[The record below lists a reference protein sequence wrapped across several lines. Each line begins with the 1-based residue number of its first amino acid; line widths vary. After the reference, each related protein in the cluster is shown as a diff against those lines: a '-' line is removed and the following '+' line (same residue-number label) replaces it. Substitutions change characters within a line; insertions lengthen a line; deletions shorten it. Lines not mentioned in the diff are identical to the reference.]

1 MYLMIL
7 ALLVGYIGFKGWHLS
22 IAFEVWEW
30 QEVEGPMPGAA
41 K

>member
-7 ALLVGYIGFKGWHLS
+7 VLLVGYIGFKAWHLS
-22 IAFEVWEW
+22 MAFEAWEG
-30 QEVEGPMPGAA
+30 QAIEKAVPGAA

>member
-7 ALLVGYIGFKGWHLS
+7 VLLVGYIGFKAWHLS
-22 IAFEVWEW
+22 MAFEAWEG
-30 QEVEGPMPGAA
+30 QAIAKAVPGAA